1 MGKLSV
7 SILSADLAHLAD
19 QVKLV
24 EPYADAIHV
33 DVMDGHFAP
42 PITFGGVLVR
52 SLRPCTPLVLHGHLM
67 VDAPES
73 QFDEL
78 AQAGMDIVSFHIEA
92 VEDPAPVIR
101 KARDAGM
108 RVGMTVSPPTPVEAL
123 FPYLEELDDVMVMSV
138 YPGWAGQRFM
148 PEALPE
154 AGGGPRRARPPGP
167 QSRRPD
173 RRRREARERAA
184 LHRGRRHRAH
194 RGLGDLPGRGPRG
207 RGPGAEGDRGGEGLM
222 PETILV
228 VDDDP
233 DIARFVE
240 VNLRS
245 AGYEVA
251 VAADGEQALEMA
263 MQLRPDLVLLDVMMP
278 RIDGFEVAQRLRRN
292 PQTAN
297 TSIIM
302 LTAKALSTD
311 KVLGLTAGAD
321 DYIIK
326 PFDPIELLA
335 RVKGT
340 LRRAKEMRN
349 LSPLTGLPGNIRI
362 QEEIER
368 MVRERRPFAVLYCD
382 LDNFKAYNDQKGFVR
397 GDRLIQATARIIQD
411 SVVELAGSE
420 GFVGHVGGDDF
431 VAIVPP
437 DVAEPI
443 AKRIVERFDAQ
454 VHRFYD
460 PEDVER
466 GYVEVED
473 RKGVLQRLP
482 LAAISVGIATT
493 AVRTFAHYG
502 EAVAVATEMK
512 QFAKRQAGSSY
523 AIDRR
528 AGT

>member
-1 MGKLSV
+1 
-7 SILSADLAHLAD
+7 
-19 QVKLV
+19 
-24 EPYADAIHV
+24 
-33 DVMDGHFAP
+33 
-42 PITFGGVLVR
+42 
-52 SLRPCTPLVLHGHLM
+52 
-67 VDAPES
+67 
-73 QFDEL
+73 
-78 AQAGMDIVSFHIEA
+78 
-92 VEDPAPVIR
+92 
-101 KARDAGM
+101 
-108 RVGMTVSPPTPVEAL
+108 
-123 FPYLEELDDVMVMSV
+123 
-138 YPGWAGQRFM
+138 
-148 PEALPE
+148 
-154 AGGGPRRARPPGP
+154 
-167 QSRRPD
+167 
-173 RRRREARERAA
+173 
-184 LHRGRRHRAH
+184 
-194 RGLGDLPGRGPRG
+194 
-207 RGPGAEGDRGGEGLM
+207 M

-245 AGYEVA
+245 AGYDVA
-251 VAADGEQALEMA
+251 VASDGEQALEKA
-263 MQLRPDLVLLDVMMP
+263 AELRPDLVLLDVMMP

-368 MVRERRPFAVLYCD
+368 MVREERPFAVLYCD

-411 SVVELAGSE
+411 AVVEFAGSE
-420 GFVGHVGGDDF
+420 GFVGHIGGDDF
-431 VAIVPP
+431 AAVVPP
-437 DVAEPI
+437 EHAEPI
-443 AKRIVERFDAQ
+443 AERIVERFDAE
-454 VHRFYD
+454 VHGFYD
-460 PEDVER
+460 PEDIER

-482 LAAISVGIATT
+482 LASISVGIATT
-493 AVRTFAHYG
+493 NVRTFAHYG

-512 QFAKRQAGSSY
+512 QFAKRQTGSSY

-528 AGT
+528 ATA